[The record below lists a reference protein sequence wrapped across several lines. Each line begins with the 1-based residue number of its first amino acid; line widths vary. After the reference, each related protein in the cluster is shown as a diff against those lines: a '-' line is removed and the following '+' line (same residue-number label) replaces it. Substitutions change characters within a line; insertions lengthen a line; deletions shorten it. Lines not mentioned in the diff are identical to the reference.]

1 MILNQCGMDLYKV
14 WSHNNQTGGE
24 GLPTKPCFSY
34 IFNPLYTIIHR
45 HNNQEGGITY
55 QVLCLC
61 YYKAVDLILN
71 RNETTWHTKSLSV
84 YNIVFRVSMF

>member
-14 WSHNNQTGGE
+14 WSHNNQKGGE

-45 HNNQEGGITY
+45 HNNQEGGREGGREG
-55 QVLCLC
+55 LP
-61 YYKAVDLILN
+61 
-71 RNETTWHTKSLSV
+71 TKSCAYVIIKL
-84 YNIVFRVSMF
+84 